1 MRISDVA
8 FKLQTVISYGR
19 MLEGL
24 KSMALDSPKSQKR
37 EMLLDI
43 VNWGLKLNEI
53 FKTELNTIELQEYQK
68 DSMQFEI
75 DRLRLENKKL
85 KIDLEKREKQ
95 IKEMV

>member
-1 MRISDVA
+1 MRTI
-8 FKLQTVISYGR
+8 FKLQKVLAYGR